1 MSAVLRQVTAQCH
14 RFGGF
19 ESFFAEVHKD
29 DIRDPRERPRPLREA
44 TPLDTTSTTTTRP
57 WQSGLRSQRSHVVD
71 ADDQPDTVLHARTV
85 TTLLH
90 QDDVRIV
97 AHHPFHLV
105 LKRSL
110 GHVAKTKN
118 GSIPVW
124 KCNQLDGRLPGR
136 PYMEVHEALLD
147 LPREWEC
154 TWSACACHQLPT

>member
-90 QDDVRIV
+90 QDDVRTV
-97 AHHPFHLV
+97 AQHPFHLV
-105 LKRSL
+105 MKQSLEDFLPAHARKSMQPSNWVRHCLICSASGSALGRRVRATNCRPKSPTKRAS
-110 GHVAKTKN
+110 KRT
-118 GSIPVW
+118 
-124 KCNQLDGRLPGR
+124 
-136 PYMEVHEALLD
+136 
-147 LPREWEC
+147 
-154 TWSACACHQLPT
+154 